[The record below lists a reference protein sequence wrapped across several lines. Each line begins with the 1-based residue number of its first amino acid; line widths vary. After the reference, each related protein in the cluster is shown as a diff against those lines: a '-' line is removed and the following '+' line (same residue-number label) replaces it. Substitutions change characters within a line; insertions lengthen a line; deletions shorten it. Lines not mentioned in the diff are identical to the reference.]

1 MKKKGKPIISEWYT
15 PLLKTGTGILDNQLI
30 YIIFSICAV
39 GLIALFSGSSITS
52 QKLTEDPYYFF
63 KKQSLWY
70 LLSIILFIVFSS
82 IPYSIYKKYSIHL
95 ILFSI
100 FLLVLVFIP
109 GVSKI
114 VKTSTG
120 RNFHRWIGYGQF
132 QMQPSEFAKLAVL
145 IYHSA
150 FLIKYDNQNK
160 SLLYPG
166 IFTTA
171 ILGLI
176 ILEPALGTT
185 IQISLTIL
193 GLIFLY
199 GFPLKKLL
207 IVFLSVL
214 PLLAFLIFK
223 VSYWRKRIDVWLNP
237 YNDKDGDGFQ
247 LYSSF
252 RAFMESGWLGNPL
265 STSHSHRS
273 LPYNHTDFIL
283 ATYVQDYGFI
293 GFLVLIFLFS
303 LLLFRGFILIRKVGD
318 PFGFLLGSGIILMLG
333 IQTII
338 NLYVVTGLFPITG
351 ISLPFLSYG
360 GSSLLVIMCSLG
372 ILMNITRK
380 ENLN

>member
-1 MKKKGKPIISEWYT
+1 M
-15 PLLKTGTGILDNQLI
+15 
-30 YIIFSICAV
+30 
-39 GLIALFSGSSITS
+39 
-52 QKLTEDPYYFF
+52 
-63 KKQSLWY
+63 
-70 LLSIILFIVFSS
+70 
-82 IPYSIYKKYSIHL
+82 
-95 ILFSI
+95 
-100 FLLVLVFIP
+100 
-109 GVSKI
+109 
-114 VKTSTG
+114 
-120 RNFHRWIGYGQF
+120 
-132 QMQPSEFAKLAVL
+132 
-145 IYHSA
+145 
-150 FLIKYDNQNK
+150 
-160 SLLYPG
+160 
-166 IFTTA
+166 
-171 ILGLI
+171 
-176 ILEPALGTT
+176 
-185 IQISLTIL
+185 
-193 GLIFLY
+193 
-199 GFPLKKLL
+199 L

-214 PLLAFLIFK
+214 PLLAFLVFK

-252 RAFMESGWLGNPL
+252 RAFMESGWFGNPL

-293 GFLVLIFLFS
+293 GFLVLILLFS
-303 LLLFRGFILIRKVGD
+303 LLLFRGFILIRKVQD